1 MPPLVAFAP
10 WIALAVYILIKVRLP
25 RPLNGALP
33 VVNVSDRATPLVSV
47 IVPARNEERSIESCV
62 ESIAASDY
70 PDLEVIVVD
79 DRSDDATLEL
89 ARAIPPNHAR
99 SIVVI
104 EGEEL
109 PKGWMG
115 KPWACAQGA
124 RVAEG
129 DLLLFTDADT
139 VHEPELLGQAVAGML
154 EDEGD
159 ALTLL
164 GRQIM
169 ETFWERLVQTHMMA
183 AMIFRFP
190 NPGRPLRPERWRDAI
205 ANGQFM
211 LFERGAYEEI
221 GGHEAVKGEIVED
234 QRLAQILCRSGKRL
248 VVRAAET
255 VFATRMYR
263 SLDEL
268 IEGWSKNL
276 SLAARQSVPPWAVPI
291 VMPAGIVVGVLIWI
305 VPPVV
310 LLVSLAGVG
319 PTTSPT
325 ESGPNDWVT
334 WSAWITGLSVVA
346 WSLVSWRLKAPLWT
360 GAFYPLASGVVNYI
374 FLRSWIRGGHIEWK
388 GRQYRV

>member
-1 MPPLVAFAP
+1 MPSTVAFAP
-10 WIALAVYILIKVRLP
+10 WIALVVYLLIKVRLP
-25 RPLNGALP
+25 RSLP
-33 VVNVSDRATPLVSV
+33 VADATDRATPLVSV
-47 IVPARNEERSIESCV
+47 IVPARNEERSIRSCV
-62 ESIAASDY
+62 ESISASHY
-70 PDLEVIVVD
+70 PDFEVIVVD

-89 ARAIPPNHAR
+89 ARAIPRNHAR
-99 SIVVI
+99 RVVVV
-104 EGEEL
+104 EGHPL

-124 RVAEG
+124 KVAEG

-139 VHEPELLGQAVAGML
+139 VHAPELLGQAVAGMV

-183 AMIFRFP
+183 VIIFRFP
-190 NPGRPLRPERWRDAI
+190 NPSKPRPPERWRDAI

-211 LFERGAYEEI
+211 LFDRGVYEEI
-221 GGHEAVKGEIVED
+221 GGHEAVKGEVVED

-248 VVRAAET
+248 TVRAAEA

-263 SLDEL
+263 SLGES

-276 SLAARQSVPPWAVPI
+276 SLAARQAVPPWAAPI
-291 VMPAGIVVGVLIWI
+291 VMPAGIVVSVLIWI

-310 LLVSLAGVG
+310 LLLSLSGVG
-319 PTTSPT
+319 PGGWGIW
-325 ESGPNDWVT
+325 SG
-334 WSAWITGLSVVA
+334 WITGLSVIT
-346 WSLVSWRLKAPLWT
+346 WSLVNWRLGAPFWT
-360 GAFYPLASGVVNYI
+360 GAFYPLAAGMVNYI
-374 FLRSWIRGGHIEWK
+374 FLRSWIRGGHVEWK
-388 GRQYRV
+388 GREYRV